1 MATIPETVIFCGTPF
16 TGTTTSGVVQA
27 ITMPTITLPENNKT
41 FVSVILKLWWTDAA
55 TTATNIT
62 VRRVDLGL
70 GGGAKAMGNATQAIT
85 NSGENIPG
93 YTSYDLTS
101 KFVSSW
107 SGTSMTCE
115 LDVTI
120 TGPAVRN
127 IVAHLVITYTHDDTA
142 TTRVKTVRVPLN
154 APVGTLATAKP
165 ASLDTVPALDTYC
178 PESTKTFLGTWVDL
192 EWCMG
197 TASGTVDQI
206 VSMELS
212 SLGAH
217 STGSIEMALA
227 TSMALHYTWDATIA
241 DKSVTQ
247 TWHLWTTTTAY
258 IHHVQASL
266 LVTYTYDADA
276 TTTVLHSIELP
287 LELASP
293 LGVSSTY
300 PTRGVRDVW
309 IGEASPTLQ
318 KLAAF
323 VWWQSTGA
331 MAGFNW
337 RIGTGSYVTYTDG
350 GSVYAGSNCLMI
362 RNDAAYTLSRGRNTI
377 ELSGY
382 SSSGATNLG
391 NLGAVILINYT
402 SAKMP
407 GGVGAHTR
415 TVQRCLHDFFDGGVA
430 AASSSTR
437 TVAGADGQVAI
448 CPPLS
453 DDHFIVGLGIQAR
466 VMPLGGANMAGWRIA
481 AQKDSG
487 AGWHP
492 LYDDVGCSDAE
503 TGPVMCVAQVRDWF
517 TRWHGDA
524 GLDRQNIETA
534 RRWKFT
540 NSTVNAAAQ
549 AVLFDAIAFTTFHLH
564 TWTVAGTVSGSSGG
578 EVEVTLNR
586 YRYRTMS
593 GVTGDASSEQITT
606 PSPHWLSVG
615 QPVFVSSANGAGL
628 AAGAFYTVATVVSAT
643 VFTLTGVNITSNV
656 TAATIELPTP
666 SSSEVVLR
674 TTRTGDGSFSL
685 TWYDETEPLFLAARD
700 MVNASRRTVTDA
712 FIADSGVTHSL
723 RLWHPPGGRVIDA
736 TVVRKAGG

>member
-1 MATIPETVIFCGTPF
+1 MATVPETVIFCGTPF
-16 TGTTTSGVVQA
+16 TGTTTSAVAQA
-27 ITMPTITLPENNKT
+27 VTMPTITLPENSKT
-41 FVSVILKLWWTDAA
+41 FVSVFLKLWWTDAA
-55 TTATNIT
+55 TAATNIT
-62 VRRVDLGL
+62 GRRIDLGL
-70 GGGAKAMGNATQAIT
+70 NGGAKTAYNATQAMN
-85 NSGENIPG
+85 NSAENIPG

-101 KFVSSW
+101 QFTTQW
-107 SGTSMTCE
+107 SGTSMSCE

-120 TGPAVRN
+120 TGPTVRN
-127 IVAHLVITYTHDDTA
+127 LVAHLVITYTHDDTA

-154 APVGTLATAKP
+154 SPVGTLATTKP
-165 ASLDTVPALDTYC
+165 ASLDTLPALDTYC
-178 PESTKTFLGTWVDL
+178 PEATKTFLGTWVDL

-197 TASGTVDQI
+197 TTSGTVDQV

-212 SLGAH
+212 SLGVH
-217 STGSIEMALA
+217 TTGSIEMALA
-227 TSMALHYTWDATIA
+227 TSLPVHYTWDATIA

-293 LGVSSTY
+293 LGNSTY

-309 IGEASPTLQ
+309 IAEASPTLQ
-318 KLAAF
+318 KMAAY

-337 RIGTGSYVTYTDG
+337 RLGTGSYVTYTDG

-362 RNDAAYTLSRGRNTI
+362 RNDAAYSLSQGRNTI

-391 NLGAVILINYT
+391 NLGAILVVNYT
-402 SAKMP
+402 AAKMP

-415 TVQRCLHDFFDGGVA
+415 TVQSCLHDMFDGNT
-430 AASSSTR
+430 ASAPSSTR
-437 TVAGADGQVAI
+437 TVAGADGQVAVS
-448 CPPLS
+448 PPLP
-453 DDHFIVGLGIQAR
+453 DDHFIAGVGVQAR
-466 VMPLGGANMAGWRIA
+466 VTGLAGANVAGWRIA

-503 TGPVMCVAQVRDWF
+503 TGPVCVIAQVRDWF

-524 GLDRQNIETA
+524 GLDRQNIEAA
-534 RRWKFT
+534 RHWKFT

-549 AVLFDAIAFTTFHLH
+549 AVLFDAVAFTTFHLH
-564 TWTVAGTVSGSSGG
+564 TWTVAGTVSGSNGGPVSLRLHRSGSG
-578 EVEVTLNR
+578 ELVK
-586 YRYRTMS
+586 
-593 GVTGDASSEQITT
+593 TG
-606 PSPHWLSVG
+606 LRVG
-615 QPVFVSSANGAGL
+615 D
-628 AAGAFYTVATVVSAT
+628 GAF
-643 VFTLTGVNITSNV
+643 
-656 TAATIELPTP
+656 
-666 SSSEVVLR
+666 
-674 TTRTGDGSFSL
+674 SF
-685 TWYDETEPLFLAARD
+685 TWYDATEEVYVDAYEDDNYLGRSAPALAA
-700 MVNASRRTVTDA
+700 
-712 FIADSGVTHSL
+712 
-723 RLWHPPGGRVIDA
+723 
-736 TVVRKAGG
+736 